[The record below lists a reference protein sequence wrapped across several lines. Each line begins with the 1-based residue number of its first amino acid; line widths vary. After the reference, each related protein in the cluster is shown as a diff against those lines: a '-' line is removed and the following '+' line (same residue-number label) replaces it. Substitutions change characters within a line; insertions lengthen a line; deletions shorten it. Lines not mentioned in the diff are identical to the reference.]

1 MIDSRN
7 IPQDFHS
14 VAVNFRDAKRTIFLF
29 PFFIT
34 LRWSR
39 CLQVAGIAWVL
50 GLVATGCV
58 PAISL
63 PTNTDPVLFNCDS
76 ASHHLNL
83 FSQFSVPKS
92 VELFYWLRVNS
103 PDTVGKGG

>member
-14 VAVNFRDAKRTIFLF
+14 VAVNFRDAKRTRFLF

-34 LRWSR
+34 LKSSR
-39 CLQVAGIAWVL
+39 CLQVTGIAWVL
-50 GLVATGCV
+50 GLVAAGCV

-63 PTNTDPVLFNCDS
+63 PTNADPVLFNCD
-76 ASHHLNL
+76 AA
-83 FSQFSVPKS
+83 
-92 VELFYWLRVNS
+92 
-103 PDTVGKGG
+103 